1 MATKRRK
8 KTRRR
13 SAPRVH
19 KAIGVARRKRKRNTG
34 LSSAFTPSSAKA
46 AAKDM
51 VNGGIG
57 GLAAAVIEKG
67 ASVLV
72 TGANGKII
80 STLLVLGGSYAAH
93 GMLKKPAVSSGMV
106 GALAYSWSKSI
117 PFLNEDADYADED
130 SLEEESEYMDNFGNP
145 MDANGNLLS
154 EPSAMYLSEPSA
166 MYLQDS
172 DYDSQGN
179 QY

>member
-8 KTRRR
+8 KTRRS

-19 KAIGVARRKRKRNTG
+19 KAVGIARRKRKRNKG

-57 GLAAAVIEKG
+57 GLATAVIEKG

-72 TGANGKII
+72 TGTNAKII

-117 PFLNEDADYADED
+117 PFLNEDAMFADED
-130 SLEEESEYMDNFGNP
+130 SMEEAEYVDEQGNP
-145 MDANGNLLS
+145 
-154 EPSAMYLSEPSA
+154 MYLSEATGELEYLSENDNIPSYA
-166 MYLQDS
+166 Y
-172 DYDSQGN
+172 
-179 QY
+179 QYEN